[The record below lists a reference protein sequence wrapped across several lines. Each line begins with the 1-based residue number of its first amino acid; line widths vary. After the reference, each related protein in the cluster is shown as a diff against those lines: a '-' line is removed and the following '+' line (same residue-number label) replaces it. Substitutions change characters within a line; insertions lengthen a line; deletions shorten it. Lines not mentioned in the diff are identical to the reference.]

1 MQPLSQLPLSHTSTD
16 EVMRENDLAVEG
28 WGEKETCTKGV
39 SNCQKEGDW
48 VKQYR
53 ELMLFCCV
61 GVYS

>member
-1 MQPLSQLPLSHTSTD
+1 M
-16 EVMRENDLAVEG
+16 VMKENDLAVEG
-28 WGEKETCTKGV
+28 WGEKETCTEGV
-39 SNCQKEGDW
+39 SNGQKEGDR